1 MNKPYIVCH
10 MMTSVDGR
18 IDCKM
23 TEHLKG
29 VEHYYSCLDL
39 LNTPTH
45 VSGRVTAET
54 EMALPGKFSSKT
66 LTSLGKEFY
75 HKAINAMGYEVVL
88 DTKGTLLWN
97 DQSDE
102 SCPILVLTSEEAS
115 KEYLD
120 YLKERHISWI
130 ACGKERV
137 DLKRACEILFDAF
150 NVRRMIVVGGGHINA
165 GFLEEGLLD
174 EISIL
179 IGAGIDGRANMTSVF
194 DGLKEDR
201 DVTPLKLESVE
212 KFNDDSVWIRYK
224 VER

>member
-1 MNKPYIVCH
+1 MNKPYIICH

-29 VEHYYSCLDL
+29 VENYYSCLDM

-66 LTSLGKEFY
+66 VTRQGLESY
-75 HKAINAMGYEVVL
+75 HKAINAIGYEVVL

-102 SCPILVLTSEEAS
+102 SCPILVLTSEEVS

-120 YLKERHISWI
+120 YLKKRHIS
-130 ACGKERV
+130 
-137 DLKRACEILFDAF
+137 LKC
-150 NVRRMIVVGGGHINA
+150 
-165 GFLEEGLLD
+165 
-174 EISIL
+174 
-179 IGAGIDGRANMTSVF
+179 
-194 DGLKEDR
+194 
-201 DVTPLKLESVE
+201 PL
-212 KFNDDSVWIRYK
+212 
-224 VER
+224 